1 MAKDDYH
8 VIVYKILAYLYQC
21 LKKFY
26 YLNKF
31 SPSVFT
37 YEPLIDIFTEKK
49 ISDADNG
56 YSDGEYEW
64 YDSDIYYF
72 EHYNLKID
80 ENFVKKIVEN

>member
-1 MAKDDYH
+1 MSK
-8 VIVYKILAYLYQC
+8 KIIH
-21 LKKFY
+21 

-37 YEPLIDIFTEKK
+37 SEPLIDIFTEKK

-80 ENFVKKIVEN
+80 ENFVKKIVEK